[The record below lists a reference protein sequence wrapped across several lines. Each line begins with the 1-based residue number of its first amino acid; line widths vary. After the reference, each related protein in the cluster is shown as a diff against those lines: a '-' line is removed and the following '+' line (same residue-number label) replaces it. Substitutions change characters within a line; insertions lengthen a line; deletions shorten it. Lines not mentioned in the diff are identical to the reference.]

1 MDFNNFYETFN
12 VKKVEY
18 LAPSRTVDEDGE
30 ISEYYVEECY
40 PSLDPNFIDLLD
52 FYNAYYKNE
61 GLKLDSYELKYQL
74 CEALLNKCNSLEG
87 DEREAFIEEV
97 KEIIES

>member
-1 MDFNNFYETFN
+1 MVDFNNFYETFN

-52 FYNAYYKNE
+52 FYSSHYDD
-61 GLKLDSYELKYQL
+61 LKLDSYELKCQL

-87 DEREAFIEEV
+87 EEREEFIRDV
-97 KEIIES
+97 KDIIES